1 MRFWWIRNRETVGL
15 GIAIAALAV
24 LTAIAFAVT
33 SHERPRNPFVDT
45 GVVTGFSTL
54 SSETGTEVYATVYV
68 NRSSTAVRVDAHHGR
83 AVGDHIT
90 LRKVHVAL
98 GDIFVAPTGGCGPA
112 PATR

>member
-1 MRFWWIRNRETVGL
+1 L

-24 LTAIAFAVT
+24 LLAIGFAMT
-33 SHERPRNPFVDT
+33 SHERPNNPFVYT

-68 NRSSTAVRVDAHHGR
+68 SRSSTAVQVDARHGCI
-83 AVGDHIT
+83 VGGHIA

-98 GDIFVAPTGGCGPA
+98 GDMFVAPTGGCGPA
-112 PATR
+112 PTAR